1 MYPVFYVRFI
11 RKGYVWERESEDL
24 RQLKTKA
31 VFAGSSW
38 VSFPQSEVCALQMTE
53 IWRVRTWWRQ
63 LIFVSVSQVK
73 PSRKIPAKHSVLLN
87 YHLIHTF
94 CTHTI
99 YSLITHICWG
109 VLLRENLNHKPW
121 ELEIFIPT
129 ILYTIHYGFSS
140 TPTSQFPYSWEVD
153 SPNTYHI
160 LSKCQVRF
168 WYCWKALEEA
178 NIWWMQSGVLWD
190 LES

>member
-1 MYPVFYVRFI
+1 MPNLIVIMFNPMYPVFYVRFI

-31 VFAGSSW
+31 VFAGSSR

-53 IWRVRTWWRQ
+53 IWRVRTGWRQ

-87 YHLIHTF
+87 YHIWYTLSVPTLFIA
-94 CTHTI
+94 
-99 YSLITHICWG
+99 SLPTYVEECF
-109 VLLRENLNHKPW
+109 W
-121 ELEIFIPT
+121 EKTLT
-129 ILYTIHYGFSS
+129 T
-140 TPTSQFPYSWEVD
+140 
-153 SPNTYHI
+153 N
-160 LSKCQVRF
+160 
-168 WYCWKALEEA
+168 
-178 NIWWMQSGVLWD
+178 